1 MIYLYTGTPGS
12 FKSYHAVAECLT
24 SLKRG
29 KNVITN
35 FPLAYEKKLKKKQ
48 VSGVYEYVN
57 NLQLTVKYLVDF
69 AIKHHTNSVKS
80 QTLLVIDEASIKFNS
95 RDFSKKDRLE
105 WINFF
110 ANHRHFNFDII
121 LIAQQDRMIDR
132 QIRGLIETEY
142 KHRVIKNY
150 KAFGFIL
157 SSLFLRRSFLAV
169 EYWYPCGL
177 RSGSRL
183 YFFNKKIACCYD
195 TMLLFVDSNNK
206 LSNARNKNLP
216 SEVKKSAKTKK
227 IDVKEQQIQK
237 KIVKFTSILRA
248 YIIQHGSS
256 V

>member
-1 MIYLYTGTPGS
+1 MIYLYSGTPGS

-24 SLKRG
+24 ALRRG

-35 FPLAYEKKLKKKQ
+35 FPLAYEKKLKK
-48 VSGVYEYVN
+48 VSGVYEYVDN
-57 NLQLTVKYLVDF
+57 MKLTVSYLIDF
-69 AIKHHTNSVKS
+69 ANTYHKQSVKA
-80 QTLLVIDEASIKFNS
+80 QTLIVIDEASIKFNS
-95 RDFSKKDRLE
+95 REFSRKDRLE

-121 LIAQQDRMIDR
+121 LIAQQDRMLDR
-132 QIRGLIETEY
+132 QIRCLIETEY
-142 KHRVIKNY
+142 KHRVLKNY

-157 SSLFLRRSFLAV
+157 SLFLKGSFFAV
-169 EYWYPCGL
+169 EYWYPCSL

-195 TMLLFVDSNNK
+195 TMSLFVDSNNK

-216 SEVKKSAKTKK
+216 SEVKKIAKTKK
-227 IDVKEQQIQK
+227 IDVKEQQIRK
-237 KIVKFTSILRA
+237 NIVKFTSVLRA
-248 YIIQHGSS
+248 YIAQHGSS